1 MEKVITL
8 ARRRPSVV
16 RSSMV
21 FFSDVAMEPRQPFHK
36 GEYLIQSPGAVHTRL
51 VCSMLRLRAPFV
63 VEISA

>member
-1 MEKVITL
+1 MEEVINFG
-8 ARRRPSVV
+8 APPPSVV